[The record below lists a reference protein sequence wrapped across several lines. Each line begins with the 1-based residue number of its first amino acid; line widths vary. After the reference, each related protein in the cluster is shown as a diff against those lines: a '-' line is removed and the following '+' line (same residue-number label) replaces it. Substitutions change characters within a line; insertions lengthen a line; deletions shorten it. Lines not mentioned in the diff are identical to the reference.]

1 MTVGVTGPP
10 DHEPIGLHLTRVAR
24 AVSRAFDSVLADA
37 GGSLPVW
44 LILVSLKAQTHGA
57 QSEIAAA
64 IGIEGATLTH
74 HLNRMEAAGLV
85 NRRRDPANRRVQQV
99 EITAA
104 GEKLFLALL
113 QRVVAFDRQ
122 LRAGLNER
130 DLTQLGRHL
139 DRLAANTSVANHE
152 RSTG

>member
-1 MTVGVTGPP
+1 MAGPP
-10 DHEPIGLHLTRVAR
+10 DHEPIGLRLTRAAR
-24 AVSRAFDSVLADA
+24 TVGRAFDSVLAEA

-44 LILVSLKAQTHGA
+44 LILVSLKAKTHGA

-85 NRRRDPANRRVQQV
+85 TRRRDPANRRVHRV
-99 EITAA
+99 ELTAA

-113 QRVVAFDRQ
+113 QRVVAFDEQ
-122 LRAGLNER
+122 LRAGFSER
-130 DLTQLGRHL
+130 DLTQLGRLL
-139 DRLAANTSVANHE
+139 DRMAANAIAENQE
-152 RSTG
+152 RSKR

>member
-1 MTVGVTGPP
+1 VAGPP
-10 DHEPIGLHLTRVAR
+10 DHEPIGLRLTRVAR
-24 AVSRAFDSVLADA
+24 TVSRAFDSVLAEA

-44 LILVSLKAQTHGA
+44 LILVSLKAHTHGA

-85 NRRRDPANRRVQQV
+85 SRRRDPANRRVHQV

-104 GEKLFLALL
+104 GEKLFFALVE
-113 QRVVAFDRQ
+113 RVLAFDEQ
-122 LRAGLNER
+122 LRAGFSER

-139 DRLAANTSVANHE
+139 DRMAANTTAVNHE
-152 RSTG
+152 RSTR